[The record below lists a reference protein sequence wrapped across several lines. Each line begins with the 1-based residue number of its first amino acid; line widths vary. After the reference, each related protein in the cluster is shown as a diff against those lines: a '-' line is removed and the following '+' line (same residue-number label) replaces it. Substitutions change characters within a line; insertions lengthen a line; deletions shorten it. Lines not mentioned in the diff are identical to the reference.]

1 MKGQMTK
8 ITGTQIINVLS
19 QFTTKVS
26 TGIFQEHDRV
36 GASRKFEQSNEMLP
50 TAYLLLYM
58 SVYAYKLLNLPLN
71 FLKILKNLIQKLFW
85 R

>member
-1 MKGQMTK
+1 MSTVKPKTYFEEQSSF
-8 ITGTQIINVLS
+8 ITNR
-19 QFTTKVS
+19 
-26 TGIFQEHDRV
+26 GIFQEHDRV